1 MKQAQYTTRINVM
14 VQRLKERNLTVATAE
29 SCTGGLL
36 GKRITDISGSS
47 AVYPGGVISYC
58 NRIKHEVLGVDQ
70 DLLDTLGPVSEPVAR
85 QMAEGARQVVG
96 ADLGLGITGIAGP
109 NSDETGRPV
118 GLVYV
123 SASDG
128 KATLVREY
136 HFDGDRSTIRA
147 QAAEAAAELALELLD
162 H

>member
-1 MKQAQYTTRINVM
+1 MENVDSVYSL
-14 VQRLKERNLTVATAE
+14 VQILKERGLTIATAE

-47 AVYPGGVISYC
+47 AVYPGGIISYAS
-58 NRIKHEVLGVDQ
+58 RVKHEILGVDQ
-70 DLLDTLGPVSEPVAR
+70 DDLDTLGPVSASVAQ
-85 QMAEGARQVVG
+85 QMAENVRRVVG
-96 ADLGLGITGIAGP
+96 ADLGVGITGIAGP

-118 GLVYV
+118 GLVYIA
-123 SASDG
+123 ASDG
-128 KATLVREY
+128 QITLIRERR
-136 HFDGDRSTIRA
+136 FDGDRAAVRE

>member
-1 MKQAQYTTRINVM
+1 MPPHKNTQIEAL
-14 VQRLKERNLTVATAE
+14 VQRLKDLHKTVATAE

-36 GKRITDISGSS
+36 GKAITDVSGSS

-58 NRIKHEVLGVDQ
+58 NRVKHAILGVEQ
-70 DLLDTLGPVSEPVAR
+70 DLLDTLGPVSAAVAR
-85 QMAEGARQVVG
+85 QMAEGVRRILGANLGVG
-96 ADLGLGITGIAGP
+96 VTGIAGP

-128 KATLVREY
+128 VTTLVREY
-136 HFDGDRSTIRA
+136 RFDGDRGAVRA
-147 QAAEAAAELALELLD
+147 QAAEAAAGLAMELLS
-162 H
+162 